1 MADELTGSYDGSEVF
16 VTIGPLLLTGFSDG
30 DSIKARK
37 NANFY
42 ESRAGLDGSVGRARV
57 TDKRGQI
64 ELHLLQTSA
73 ANDELS
79 ALMNLDSLTQ
89 DGKAVYPVSVTDFS
103 GRTVIAA
110 GQAWLYQLG
119 DVAFSTNEVG
129 ERIYTFECADL
140 KFSLGGNNV

>member
-1 MADELTGSYDGSEVF
+1 MAAELTGTYDGSEVF

-30 DSIKARK
+30 DSITARK

-42 ESRAGLDGSVGRARV
+42 ESKAGLDGSVGRARV

-64 ELHLLQTSA
+64 EIHLLQTSS
-73 ANDELS
+73 ANDEIS
-79 ALMNLDSLTQ
+79 ALFNLDSLTE
-89 DGKAVYPVSVTDFS
+89 DGKAVLPVSVTDFS

-110 GQAWLYQLG
+110 GQAWIYQLG
-119 DVAFSTNEVG
+119 DVGFSTNEVG
-129 ERIYTFECADL
+129 DRIYILECADL

>member
-1 MADELTGSYDGSEVF
+1 MAAELTGSYDGAEVF

-30 DSIKARK
+30 DSITARK

>member
-1 MADELTGSYDGSEVF
+1 MF

-30 DSIKARK
+30 DSITARK

-79 ALMNLDSLTQ
+79 ALMTGSNGEGTQ
-89 DGKAVYPVSVTDFS
+89 FS
-103 GRTVIAA
+103 IVNQYIKLAGWYRTA
-110 GQAWLYQLG
+110 
-119 DVAFSTNEVG
+119 
-129 ERIYTFECADL
+129 
-140 KFSLGGNNV
+140 

>member
-1 MADELTGSYDGSEVF
+1 MAAELTGSYDGSEVF

-30 DSIKARK
+30 DSITARK

-103 GRTVIAA
+103 GSTVIAA